1 MIEGVKAAF
10 DGMLET
16 VEWMDSETRKVAK
29 EKVWYFFV
37 SLLSLIDTQRPISK
51 TCLWHAVRVKHIWTD
66 QENLNCLENVEM
78 LHASS
83 S

>member
-29 EKVWYFFV
+29 EKV
-37 SLLSLIDTQRPISK
+37 
-51 TCLWHAVRVKHIWTD
+51 
-66 QENLNCLENVEM
+66 
-78 LHASS
+78 
-83 S
+83 